1 MSVKAVIFDLD
12 GTLYEPSHFAL
23 RLIAANPFKAG
34 MLARERKCRKSLKGR
49 EFPDAQ
55 GYYSTLFS
63 LMAKGNGAKAE
74 RCRDWF
80 WNCYMP
86 LQARIIRKCFD
97 KRPGFVELLRELR
110 SKSIKTAV
118 LSDYGMVQEKL
129 AACGLDSSLFDGI
142 WESPALGGLKP
153 CPRVFEEACR
163 MLGVKPCEALMVG
176 DRCDTD
182 GGALSAG
189 LQFIHLIPSAGLPDT
204 GAAAGSS
211 CAGSSCAGSSC
222 TGSTSPGLEGA
233 GSAARLSTS
242 RSSCAGSTS
251 PGLEDADRAAAYG
264 TEDPQRVEYSDAP
277 KASHKEQD
285 TPLNNKFAEMDW
297 KALLTFLHTI

>member
-1 MSVKAVIFDLD
+1 
-12 GTLYEPSHFAL
+12 
-23 RLIAANPFKAG
+23 
-34 MLARERKCRKSLKGR
+34 
-49 EFPDAQ
+49 
-55 GYYSTLFS
+55 
-63 LMAKGNGAKAE
+63 
-74 RCRDWF
+74 
-80 WNCYMP
+80 
-86 LQARIIRKCFD
+86 
-97 KRPGFVELLRELR
+97 
-110 SKSIKTAV
+110 
-118 LSDYGMVQEKL
+118 
-129 AACGLDSSLFDGI
+129 
-142 WESPALGGLKP
+142 
-153 CPRVFEEACR
+153 

-211 CAGSSCAGSSC
+211 CAGAAP
-222 TGSTSPGLEGA
+222 TGLAGA
-233 GSAARLSTS
+233 GSVARLSTS
-242 RSSCAGSTS
+242 RLSCAGST
-251 PGLEDADRAAAYG
+251 PPVLADADRTAAYG

>member
-34 MLARERKCRKSLKGR
+34 MLARERKCRKFLKGR

-86 LQARIIRKCFD
+86 LQARIIRKCFA
-97 KRPGFVELLRELR
+97 KRPGIVELLRELR

-189 LQFIHLIPSAGLPDT
+189 LQFIHLIPSAGSPDT
-204 GAAAGSS
+204 AAAAGS
-211 CAGSSCAGSSC
+211 
-222 TGSTSPGLEGA
+222 
-233 GSAARLSTS
+233 STS
-242 RSSCAGSTS
+242 RSSCAGSAPSGFADAESAARLSTS
-251 PGLEDADRAAAYG
+251 PSSCTGSAPPGLADADRAAAYG

-277 KASHKEQD
+277 KASPKEQD
-285 TPLNNKFAEMDW
+285 TPLNNNFAEMDW
-297 KALLTFLHTI
+297 KALQTFLHTI